1 MKRTFANLV
10 QKSLVAALL
19 VFGAL
24 LFSTSRAEAQ
34 SSGAE
39 TWPTNWVDNG
49 EAMNRVLQDVLILNG
64 DPSVEVIGSN
74 TYIRVRYYKFVYNRL
89 SAGEPVYSAITNP
102 LANTAFRPMSEDIPG
117 VSLNQGQRNDL
128 LNDMK
133 TRLSL

>member
-49 EAMNRVLQDVLILNG
+49 EAMNRIFIDVMNLHA
-64 DPSVEVIGSN
+64 DPTVEITGSVS
-74 TYIRVRYYKFVYNRL
+74 YIKVHYYKFVYNRL
-89 SAGEPVYSAITNP
+89 NAGEPVYSAITNP

-128 LNDMK
+128 INDMK
-133 TRLSL
+133 TRLSN

>member
-39 TWPTNWVDNG
+39 TWPANWVDNG
-49 EAMNRVLQDVLILNG
+49 EAMNRIKDDVINLHA
-64 DPSVEVIGSN
+64 DPNVEVVGSVN
-74 TYIRVRYYKFVYNRL
+74 YIKVRYYKFVYTRL
-89 SAGEPVYSAITNP
+89 EAGEPVYSAITGP
-102 LANTAFRPMSEDIPG
+102 LANTAIRPAQEDIPG
-117 VSLNQGQRNDL
+117 VNLNQGQRNDL
-128 LNDMK
+128 INGLK
-133 TRLSL
+133 VRLTL